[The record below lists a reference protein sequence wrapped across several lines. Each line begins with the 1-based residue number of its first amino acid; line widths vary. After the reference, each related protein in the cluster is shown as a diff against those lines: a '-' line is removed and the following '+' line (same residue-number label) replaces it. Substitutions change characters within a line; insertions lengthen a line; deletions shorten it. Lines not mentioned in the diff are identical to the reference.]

1 MNLFENMNRAAQNGT
16 REEFV
21 QANRDWYAD
30 AIKDQAAGECR
41 DCLQKRPLH
50 RWLSSYDLICE
61 ECDGIRRADYDAWYD
76 EMDHQRAHAA
86 GRL

>member
-1 MNLFENMNRAAQNGT
+1 MNLFENMNQAAQHGS

-21 QANRDWYAD
+21 QANRAWFE
-30 AIKDQAAGECR
+30 AAVRTEVCT
-41 DCLQKRPLH
+41 DCGTSARPLH
-50 RWLSSYDLICE
+50 PWLGRRELVCEPCDEDRRSSYESWL
-61 ECDGIRRADYDAWYD
+61 D